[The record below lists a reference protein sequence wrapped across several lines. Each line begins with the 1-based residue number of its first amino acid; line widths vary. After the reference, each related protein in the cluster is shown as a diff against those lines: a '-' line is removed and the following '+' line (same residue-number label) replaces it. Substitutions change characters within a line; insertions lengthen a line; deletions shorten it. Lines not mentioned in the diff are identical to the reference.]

1 MKGGSK
7 YQSLLEY
14 LRRCEQ
20 REVTLTFAEI
30 ELLINDTL
38 PASARL
44 KRAWWSNRSKG
55 ALQASAWMEAG
66 YLMKKLDIDKECV
79 TFRKQSNRYTVKR
92 VDGTVQWNADL
103 IKAMRIHMSLT
114 QADFA
119 ERLGV
124 RQQTVSEWENGVY
137 NPTRSTSKYL
147 SLVAE
152 QAGFKYGESG

>member
-1 MKGGSK
+1 MKGRSK
-7 YQSLLEY
+7 YQPLLEY

-20 REVTLTFAEI
+20 GEVTLTFAEI

-38 PASARL
+38 PASAQIN
-44 KRAWWSNRSKG
+44 RAWWSNRSQG

-66 YLMKKLDIDKECV
+66 YLVEKLDIDKKCV
-79 TFRKQSNRYTVKR
+79 KFRKKSNRYTVQR

-103 IKAMRIHMSLT
+103 IKAMRLYMGLT

-124 RQQTVSEWENGVY
+124 RQQTVSEWENSVY
-137 NPTRSTSKYL
+137 NPTRFTSKHL

-152 QAGFKYGESG
+152 QAGFKYGEGG